1 MKYTVTLKKNYEF
14 KNLLQKGKWF
24 SGKYVVLYILPQKDV
39 EHNKIGFIVSRKSG
53 NSVFRNRTRRI
64 LRQAYSDIEESIKKG
79 HKILIMWKKK
89 NTEKNLKSNDIYED
103 LSNIL
108 KESDMLI

>member
-14 KNLLQKGKWF
+14 KNLLQKGKWL
-24 SGKYVVLYILPQKDV
+24 SGKYVVLYVLPQKDE
-39 EHNKIGFIVSRKSG
+39 EHNKIGFIVSRKAG

-79 HKILIMWKKK
+79 YKILIMWKKK
-89 NTEKNLKSNDIYED
+89 NTEKNLKSTDIYED